1 MSAARRTALGFVF
14 LWFFLGGLAHF
25 AFTGLEA
32 SVVPPWVPWPRAT
45 VLATGVLE
53 LAGALG
59 LLWPRTRRLAGWAL
73 AALTVAVT
81 PANVHMLQHAER
93 FPSIPEWLLVARL
106 PLQAVLLALI
116 LWSTAPARRR

>member
-1 MSAARRTALGFVF
+1 M
-14 LWFFLGGLAHF
+14 
-25 AFTGLEA
+25 
-32 SVVPPWVPWPRAT
+32 PPWVPWPRET

-53 LAGALG
+53 WLGAAGLA
-59 LLWPRTRRLAGWAL
+59 WPRSRRLAGWGL

-81 PANVHMLQHAER
+81 PANVFMLQHAER

-106 PLQAVLLALI
+106 PLQAVLVALL